1 MSRRNADES
10 EMLVARLIRYDSPVF
25 DVFRNET
32 LRRTTKSE
40 QQIASISKEN
50 YAAIDENL

>member
-1 MSRRNADES
+1 
-10 EMLVARLIRYDSPVF
+10 MLVARLIRYDSPVF
-25 DVFRNET
+25 YISGNET
-32 LRRTTKSE
+32 LWRKAKSE